1 MPQSQNASLTK
12 RQRYWLEHFRRCQS
26 SGQTIAEYAA
36 ANGITAHSMYAIK
49 KVLVSKG
56 ALPGTHSVEF
66 QRAQIVDAVDPCQW
80 RIQMPNGV
88 AVAFSSTVD
97 EVTLTRVLAA
107 AAAVS

>member
-1 MPQSQNASLTK
+1 MPQSQSTSLTP
-12 RQRYWLEHFRRCQS
+12 RQRYWLEHFHSCQS
-26 SGQTIAEYAA
+26 AGKTIAEYAA

-66 QRAQIVDAVDPCQW
+66 QRAQITDAVDPCQW
-80 RIQMPNGV
+80 RIQMPNGI
-88 AVAFSSTVD
+88 AVAFTGTVD
-97 EVTLTRVLAA
+97 EAMLTRVLNA